1 MKQELQL
8 GKYEFYPY
16 EFEKETTDNLLEE
29 FKKMLKDCKRKEK
42 TSLDK
47 SAKSKKKE

>member
-8 GKYEFYPY
+8 GKYEFYSY
-16 EFEKETTDNLLEE
+16 EFETETTDDLLEE
-29 FKKMLKDCKRKEK
+29 FKKILKDCKKKNK
-42 TSLDK
+42 TALNK